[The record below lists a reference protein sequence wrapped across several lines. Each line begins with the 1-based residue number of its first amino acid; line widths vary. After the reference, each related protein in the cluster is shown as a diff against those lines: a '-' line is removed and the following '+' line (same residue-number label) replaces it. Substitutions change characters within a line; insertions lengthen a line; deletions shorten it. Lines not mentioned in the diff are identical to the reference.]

1 MSSNQETTI
10 RLIGTEMTIFG
21 STLIPFVSSS
31 KNLKRPA
38 LDAGNAAL
46 VFLSAM
52 TQTQKFRIKS
62 FGYDFNLE
70 MVSMSKLID
79 FNISCCFLRSFSFAN
94 SFVRFCN
101 FSSN

>member
-1 MSSNQETTI
+1 M

-21 STLIPFVSSS
+21 LTLIPFVSSS

-38 LDAGNAAL
+38 LDAGNDAL
-46 VFLSAM
+46 LFLSAM
-52 TQTQKFRIKS
+52 TETQKFRIKS

-70 MVSMSKLID
+70 IVSINKLID
-79 FNISCCFLRSFSFAN
+79 FRMICCFSGSFSFD
-94 SFVRFCN
+94 SSSVIFSS